1 MKIPFTKM
9 HGAGNDYVYVNG
21 FALQIPDPA
30 ALARVVSLRRKG
42 IGSDGLILVQPSS
55 VAAVR
60 MEMYNADGSRGEM
73 CGNGIR
79 CVGKYA
85 WEHGLA
91 RENPLRVETDAG
103 IKTLELEISNGKV
116 RSVDVDMG
124 KPILDPAR
132 IPVRFD
138 AATVIDAPLEV
149 GGEIHRVTCVSMGNP
164 HCVLFV
170 SDVDELDLA
179 AVGPRFEHHERF
191 PKRINTEFVQVLSPT
206 EVRMWASVVPQAP
219 APTTAIFTYAL
230 PSICVHAGGR
240 PPLHPPAASLT
251 GSNVLPWGLGLTR
264 GRASRAMSRRA
275 ERDLSPVRSAASTD
289 LRSRALRR
297 PP

>member
-149 GGEIHRVTCVSMGNP
+149 GGEIHRVTCRLHGQSA
-164 HCVLFV
+164 LR
-170 SDVDELDLA
+170 
-179 AVGPRFEHHERF
+179 AVRERRRRARSRGRRSSLRAPRA
-191 PKRINTEFVQVLSPT
+191 I
-206 EVRMWASVVPQAP
+206 PQAHQHGVRSG
-219 APTTAIFTYAL
+219 L
-230 PSICVHAGGR
+230 VR
-240 PPLHPPAASLT
+240 PP
-251 GSNVLPWGLGLTR
+251 R
-264 GRASRAMSRRA
+264 
-275 ERDLSPVRSAASTD
+275 
-289 LRSRALRR
+289 
-297 PP
+297 

>member
-206 EVRMWASVVPQAP
+206 EVRMRVWERGSGE
-219 APTTAIFTYAL
+219 TAACGTGA
-230 PSICVHAGGR
+230 C
-240 PPLHPPAASLT
+240 AAA
-251 GSNVLPWGLGLTR
+251 VAAALTR
-264 GRASRAMSRRA
+264 RTGRRVRVHLLGG
-275 ERDLSPVRSAASTD
+275 DLDIDWRSNDHVSMRGEAVEVFTGEVEVPA
-289 LRSRALRR
+289 
-297 PP
+297 

>member
-30 ALARVVSLRRKG
+30 ALARAVSPRRKG

-103 IKTLELEISNGKV
+103 IKTLELEISNGTV
-116 RSVDVDMG
+116 QRVEVDMG
-124 KPILDPAR
+124 EPILDPAR
-132 IPVRFD
+132 IPARFD
-138 AATVIDAPLEV
+138 GPTAIDVPLDV
-149 GGEIHRVTCVSMGNP
+149 GGDVRRVTCVSMGNP

-170 SDVDELDLA
+170 DDVDDLDLA
-179 AVGPRFEHHERF
+179 AVGPGFEHHERF
-191 PKRINTEFVQVLSPT
+191 PRRINTEFVQVLSPSEVKMRVWERGSGETAACGTGACAAAVAGALTRKT
-206 EVRMWASVVPQAP
+206 ERRIRVHLLGGDLDIDWRRDGHVRMRGEAVEV
-219 APTTAIFTYAL
+219 FTGEVEL
-230 PSICVHAGGR
+230 PS
-240 PPLHPPAASLT
+240 
-251 GSNVLPWGLGLTR
+251 
-264 GRASRAMSRRA
+264 
-275 ERDLSPVRSAASTD
+275 
-289 LRSRALRR
+289 
-297 PP
+297 

>member
-206 EVRMWASVVPQAP
+206 EVRMRVWERGSGE
-219 APTTAIFTYAL
+219 TAACGTGA
-230 PSICVHAGGR
+230 C
-240 PPLHPPAASLT
+240 AAA
-251 GSNVLPWGLGLTR
+251 VAAALTR
-264 GRASRAMSRRA
+264 RTGRRVRVHLLGG
-275 ERDLSPVRSAASTD
+275 DLDIDWRSNDHVSMRGEAVEVFTGELEVPA
-289 LRSRALRR
+289 
-297 PP
+297 

>member
-30 ALARVVSLRRKG
+30 ALAREVSSRRKG

-124 KPILDPAR
+124 EPILDPAR

-179 AVGPRFEHHERF
+179 AVGPRFEHHQRF
-191 PKRINTEFVQVLSPT
+191 PKRINTEFVQVLSPS
-206 EVRMWASVVPQAP
+206 EVKMRVWERGSGE
-219 APTTAIFTYAL
+219 TAACGTGA
-230 PSICVHAGGR
+230 C
-240 PPLHPPAASLT
+240 AAA
-251 GSNVLPWGLGLTR
+251 VAAALTR
-264 GRASRAMSRRA
+264 RTGRRVRVHLLGG
-275 ERDLSPVRSAASTD
+275 DLDIDWRCDGHVSMRGEAVEVFSGELELPA
-289 LRSRALRR
+289 
-297 PP
+297 

>member
-206 EVRMWASVVPQAP
+206 EVRMRVWERGSGETLACGTGASAVCVAGVLAGRSQRKVTIHLLGGDLQLHWAEADNHVYMTGP
-219 APTTAIFTYAL
+219 AVEVFSGEWIE
-230 PSICVHAGGR
+230 G
-240 PPLHPPAASLT
+240 
-251 GSNVLPWGLGLTR
+251 
-264 GRASRAMSRRA
+264 
-275 ERDLSPVRSAASTD
+275 
-289 LRSRALRR
+289 
-297 PP
+297 

>member
-206 EVRMWASVVPQAP
+206 EVRMRVWERGSGETAACGTGACAAAVAAAVTRRTGRRVRVHLLGGDLDIDWRSDDHVSMRGEAVEVFTGELEVPA
-219 APTTAIFTYAL
+219 
-230 PSICVHAGGR
+230 
-240 PPLHPPAASLT
+240 
-251 GSNVLPWGLGLTR
+251 
-264 GRASRAMSRRA
+264 
-275 ERDLSPVRSAASTD
+275 
-289 LRSRALRR
+289 
-297 PP
+297 